1 MDLMEIRRRML
12 IGQKSN
18 ELYPVGTDIVT
29 KYIGRNAYGSFIGEN
44 NVSINSQGE
53 FVSGAYYGSP
63 VYLPINPSYR
73 YKKNQYRIYE
83 IAFYDED
90 FKFISPTWSN
100 KYNNLTQM
108 EITDIPSNA
117 AYIRFVTHNTADTN
131 WRIAITRIA

>member
-1 MDLMEIRRRML
+1 MGR
-12 IGQKSN
+12 KSN
-18 ELYPVGTDIVT
+18 ELYPIGTDIVT
-29 KYIGRNAYGSFIGEN
+29 KYIGRNAYGSFIGEQK
-44 NVSINSQGE
+44 VGINSQGE
-53 FVSGAYYGSP
+53 FVSGNYYGSP

-73 YKKNQYRIYE
+73 YEKNKYRIYE

-90 FKFISPTWSN
+90 CGFISLALSN

-117 AYIRFVTHNTADTN
+117 AYIRFVTHGTAYVN